1 MRQGLKEAQTL
12 LHGADEVKAT
22 LCSNTDWP
30 IIAETR
36 GEVAAD
42 VLDSAKTDHSIIT
55 TVHAKGA
62 MNILS
67 RLIPMFTQEGA
78 IGNHVYV
85 EKGGK

>member
-12 LHGADEVKAT
+12 LHGSDEVKVA
-22 LCSNTDWP
+22 LCNNTAWP

-42 VLDSAKTDHSIIT
+42 VLDRAKTDHAIIT

-67 RLIPMFTQEGA
+67 RLIPKFTQKGA
-78 IGNHVYV
+78 VGNHVYE